1 MGNPGRRLRFHKGFQ
16 FDLACD
22 HFHNVFDILAVLLLL
37 QLFCFFQHKFI
48 ETGAREPSGVFTG
61 QLFRVQKRLV
71 QLLDLFRF
79 ALGFGTSHAKCL
91 GFSGRGRRYL
101 LFGFFFLASG
111 FDLFGRGAKMP
122 LDFAFFLLR
131 RAFPEDILVLR
142 IRLGKIVEAES
153 LREFQ
158 VATAFRIA
166 LDGQVNAPF
175 NFRGRTFSATAE
187 VLIVLHLELSN
198 IFFEC
203 SQVFVD
209 GGHTRGKT
217 SNHNAKRVEENRQ
230 PNESTTIL
238 MRYGAR
244 GWLAR
249 SRQEEKSR
257 ARHCPA
263 VCRVLKCSDGSA
275 WKENSFS
282 GAGRILARS
291 LQQVIN
297 ATGVILHTNL
307 GRAPLPETVVD
318 EYRRSATQYSNLE
331 YDLEAGARGK
341 RDVHT
346 AELLMR
352 LTGAE
357 AAIVVNN
364 CAAAVLVALAALARG
379 GEVIVSR
386 GELIEIGDGFRIP
399 EIMEESGA
407 ILREV
412 GTTNRTRLA
421 DYENAI
427 NEKTRALL
435 RVHPSTFK
443 HTGLTETTSL
453 EELVSLSQRSGL
465 PLVEDLGSGCLVDLS
480 EYGVSEPTVRQSIDS
495 GVSLVMLTRDQLL
508 RGPQAG
514 VIAGKREL
522 IARVRRYPLF
532 RALRVDKLTIA
543 ALEATLGA
551 YLRAAWDEIP
561 TMRMIR
567 MTPQEL
573 KRRAENFIRELRPE
587 LPLDEVEIEIADGAS
602 LAGGGST
609 PSQSLPTKIIRI
621 ASARYSATKLEQR
634 LRRAPAGVSVIARVE
649 DDRLILDLR
658 TVFPEQ
664 EPLLVKTLAAALH

>member
-1 MGNPGRRLRFHKGFQ
+1 M
-16 FDLACD
+16 
-22 HFHNVFDILAVLLLL
+22 
-37 QLFCFFQHKFI
+37 
-48 ETGAREPSGVFTG
+48 E
-61 QLFRVQKRLV
+61 
-71 QLLDLFRF
+71 
-79 ALGFGTSHAKCL
+79 
-91 GFSGRGRRYL
+91 
-101 LFGFFFLASG
+101 
-111 FDLFGRGAKMP
+111 
-122 LDFAFFLLR
+122 
-131 RAFPEDILVLR
+131 
-142 IRLGKIVEAES
+142 
-153 LREFQ
+153 
-158 VATAFRIA
+158 
-166 LDGQVNAPF
+166 
-175 NFRGRTFSATAE
+175 
-187 VLIVLHLELSN
+187 
-198 IFFEC
+198 
-203 SQVFVD
+203 
-209 GGHTRGKT
+209 TRGKKT
-217 SNHNAKRVEENRQ
+217 VSAEQAELLRQIPSVDELLTQARLAALSKRVDRNLVVEV
-230 PNESTTIL
+230 
-238 MRYGAR
+238 AR
-244 GWLAR
+244 AVLADL
-249 SRQEEKSR
+249 R
-257 ARHCPA
+257 ARIA
-263 VCRVLKCSDGSA
+263 GDSNWTAISLDGASLEELISVQVE
-275 WKENSFS
+275 K
-282 GAGRILARS
+282 ILSRS
-291 LQQVIN
+291 LQPVIN

-318 EYRRSATQYSNLE
+318 EFRRTATQYSNLE
-331 YDLEAGARGK
+331 YDLEGGARGK

-346 AELLMR
+346 AELLTR

-364 CAAAVLVALAALARG
+364 CAAAVLVTLAALARG

-399 EIMEESGA
+399 EIMEQSGA

-412 GTTNRTRLA
+412 GTTNRTHLA

-427 NEKTRALL
+427 NQKTRLLL
-435 RVHPSTFK
+435 RVHPSNFK
-443 HTGLTETTSL
+443 VTGFTDKPSL
-453 EELVSLSQRSGL
+453 EELVALSQRSGL

-480 EYGVSEPTVRQSIDS
+480 EYGVSEPTVKQSIDA
-495 GVSLVMLTRDQLL
+495 GVSVVMFSGDKLL
-508 RGPQAG
+508 GGPQAG
-514 VIAGKREL
+514 IIAGKKEL

-573 KRRAENFIRELRPE
+573 KRRAENFLRELRPE
-587 LPLDEVEIEIADGAS
+587 LPLDEVEIEIADGSS

-664 EPLLVKTLAAALH
+664 ESLLLKTLAAALN